1 MDKYVASEF
10 LSRFFTRLNE
20 AGIKYCVLKNYD
32 QLPLHVG
39 NDVDI
44 WVKEGFQG
52 RCREILLG
60 VGRNGGWDMVV
71 YSPRLKYKGEGDYF
85 FVNEDL
91 SEIVHID
98 LWSYLNRRGVR
109 YLNDAVFAD
118 HLCLHEN
125 GFYIPS
131 PGLEASIL
139 LLKDLIYQGR
149 IFEKYRKRI
158 TLLLKKEPA
167 VFSQSIKATFSEPV
181 SQFIIDRSTA
191 AGWRE
196 LEKKYHRLRWDLFKK
211 ILFERPLCYC
221 LDSLF
226 YLVDRSK
233 KYLFPKT
240 GIFLV
245 LLGPDGS
252 GKSTI
257 AESIIKSEVIKKL
270 FLNKRYFHSRFDF
283 LPPLRKYF
291 SFFTKTKTGHAPRA
305 QQIKTYGMLR
315 AMVYPIY
322 YGMSY
327 FLGHPLL
334 WKEKA
339 CAGLVI
345 FDRYFYDFLIQREL
359 MKCPKWFIRWIG
371 KLIPRPNIVVSLQ
384 TKPEIVYK
392 RKQEL
397 TMDEI
402 KRQNEICGKFIAGFP
417 GGFSV
422 DASSSVE
429 KIVNQVKWII
439 VEKIK
444 EKQKL

>member
-10 LSRFFTRLNE
+10 LSRFFTKLNE
-20 AGIKYCVLKNYD
+20 AGIKYCVLKNYE

-39 NDVDI
+39 NDVDM

-52 RCREILLG
+52 KFREILLS
-60 VGRNGGWDMVV
+60 VGRDGGWNMIAH
-71 YSPRLKYKGEGDYF
+71 SPRLKYKGEGDYF
-85 FVNEDL
+85 FVNQDL
-91 SEIVHID
+91 SEIIHID
-98 LWSYLNRRGVR
+98 LWSYINRRGVK
-109 YLNDAVFAD
+109 YLNSAVLED

-139 LLKDLIYQGR
+139 LLKDLIYQGK
-149 IFEKYRKRI
+149 IFKKYRKRI
-158 TLLLKKEPA
+158 TLLLKKEPE
-167 VFSQSIKATFSEPV
+167 VFFKSINATFSKPV
-181 SQFIIDRSTA
+181 SQFVIDNSIG
-191 AGWRE
+191 AGWCE
-196 LEKKYHRLRWDLFKK
+196 LEKKYKRLRWNLLKN

-226 YLVDRSK
+226 YLIDRSK

-257 AESIIKSEVIKKL
+257 AEHVMKSEIMQKL
-270 FLNKRYFHSRFDF
+270 FMNKRYFHSRFDF
-283 LPPLRKYF
+283 LPPLRKYL
-291 SFFTKTKTGHAPRA
+291 SFWTKTKIGYAPEAPQTR
-305 QQIKTYGMLR
+305 TYGMLR

-339 CAGLVI
+339 CSGLVI

-359 MKCPKWFIRWIG
+359 MKCPKWIIRWIG
-371 KLIPRPNIVVSLQ
+371 KLIPKPNIIIFLR
-384 TKPEIVYK
+384 TKPEIVYE

-402 KRQNEICGKFIAGFP
+402 ERQNKVCEEFVAGFP
-417 GGFSV
+417 GAISI
-422 DASSSVE
+422 DASSSIE
-429 KIVNQVKWII
+429 KIVDQIKVVII
-439 VEKIK
+439 DKVK
-444 EKQKL
+444 EKQKT